1 MSIYQKLAA
10 EMLEGGYDSRGIG
23 GPTPRTSYSERALL
37 AKKDQGK
44 YPEVSVE
51 KKLYR
56 YMSASR
62 PGELEGVRV
71 YGASIREGDARQRI
85 EDNLRTTKL
94 QKLLLSGQDTGMDKK
109 ESRSFGPY
117 YMPASD
123 VVSSP
128 WKSPGATMHEL
139 GHAIDYNGSIF
150 MGDKVPTGANQAG
163 NRRLRAALRAGYGIL
178 PFSTIPK
185 EFAAWNKGRD
195 ALIDGAARTG
205 AKFKDIQPI
214 LESAADAKGPA
225 LGSYIGA
232 TAGGLTGAA
241 AGLGAGYAMR
251 AAGASP
257 NVSVYAGLRLALV
270 GSVLGGIT
278 GTFTGMAAGR
288 GTRNWAKRRVIEK
301 HQKKFDQLSAYYRN
315 QENKKK
321 EMEQPMPKAAGL
333 ARKLASRLQ
342 GASLN
347 GGQSQLGDSRGFKGS
362 SNLAPITAPRQ
373 FGQDRNGT
381 PSGSQGGTGVY
392 QRPTQG
398 SYQRP
403 TPASSRPI
411 RSVKAI
417 SSTRTPGGGM
427 LPAMGPDNWKD
438 SPYATKGP
446 APTRPV
452 AAATSSPVARP
463 VTPVIPP
470 APSSTSPQPIVSP
483 TQDREPRL
491 IASISPTPKAS
502 PVSSPT
508 PIDKA
513 RRGANMPSSVS
524 SRTPQPANTDVDFE
538 SEFKRYHG
546 TSYNPQRGGRDEGL
560 MRQMKDIYSENGKL
574 SPSLVYNK
582 QYGTTA
588 KSTPQQLSSPQG
600 TKPNPPNVTS
610 ASNPNFRSQGVNVDS
625 PEGRALAAGFE
636 PQPSS
641 NPNFPSS
648 YSMGSGE
655 QIDINTAYDP
665 YPASRIADS
674 PFPGPIGT
682 NSPNNNSIPR
692 DRRRE
697 TPMQAPSQVFQ
708 QPPGISQNNPTK
720 SLSSSATVNLDPN
733 LNLPNGKVNTS
744 SLLGR
749 PRIGGVPPEQ
759 QVASSPSQPPYLT
772 SPEGF
777 IEGRGNP
784 NF

>member
-10 EMLEGGYDSRGIG
+10 EMLEGGYDSRRVG
-23 GPTPRTSYSERALL
+23 GTTPRTSYSERALL

-51 KKLYR
+51 KRLYR

-71 YGASIREGDARQRI
+71 YGASVGEGDARQRI

-94 QKLLLSGQDTGMDKK
+94 QKLLLSGHDAGMDKK

-128 WKSPGATMHEL
+128 WRSPGATMHEL

-150 MGDKVPTGANQAG
+150 MGDKVPTGDNQAG
-163 NRRLRAALRAGYGIL
+163 ARRLRAALRAGYGIL

-278 GTFTGMAAGR
+278 GTLTGMAAGR

-301 HQKKFDQLSAYYRN
+301 HKKKFDQLSAYYRN
-315 QENKKK
+315 QENKRK
-321 EMEQPMPKAAGL
+321 EMAQPMPKAAGL
-333 ARKLASRLQ
+333 ARKLAYKIQ

-347 GGQSQLGDSRGFKGS
+347 GGRSQLGDSRGFTGS
-362 SNLAPITAPRQ
+362 SNLAPRTAPRE
-373 FGQDRNGT
+373 FGKDRNGT
-381 PSGSQGGTGVY
+381 PSGSQGGTRVY

-411 RSVKAI
+411 QSVKPV
-417 SSTRTPGGGM
+417 SSVKTPVGGM
-427 LPAMGPDNWKD
+427 LPAMGPDNWQD
-438 SPYATKGP
+438 SPYATNGP
-446 APTRPV
+446 APARPK
-452 AAATSSPVARP
+452 ATATPSPVARP
-463 VTPVIPP
+463 IP
-470 APSSTSPQPIVSP
+470 ASAAAKQP
-483 TQDREPRL
+483 EP
-491 IASISPTPKAS
+491 IATISPTS
-502 PVSSPT
+502 
-508 PIDKA
+508 
-513 RRGANMPSSVS
+513 GA
-524 SRTPQPANTDVDFE
+524 QPANINFE

-546 TSYNPQRGGRDEGL
+546 TSYNPQIGGRDEGL
-560 MRQMKDIYSENGKL
+560 MRQMKDIYKEQGKL
-574 SPSLVYNK
+574 SPSLVYSK

-588 KSTPQQLSSPQG
+588 KSRPQQPSSL
-600 TKPNPPNVTS
+600 PNESPGISNVPS
-610 ASNPNFRSQGVNVDS
+610 ATNPNFVSQGINVDS
-625 PEGRALAAGFE
+625 PEGRTLAAGFE
-636 PQPSS
+636 PQERGNPSFS
-641 NPNFPSS
+641 LNPITS
-648 YSMGSGE
+648 SGE
-655 QIDINTAYDP
+655 QIDISTAYDP
-665 YPASRIADS
+665 YPANRIANS

-682 NSPNNNSIPR
+682 NNPNNNSIPR
-692 DRRRE
+692 DGRRG
-697 TPMQAPSQVFQ
+697 TPMQAPSQVSQSPEIPQGNLGRSFS
-708 QPPGISQNNPTK
+708 PPNRVNLNPT
-720 SLSSSATVNLDPN
+720 
-733 LNLPNGKVNTS
+733 LNLPGGKVNTS
-744 SLLGR
+744 TLLSR
-749 PRIGGVPPEQ
+749 PRIGEVPPEQ
-759 QVASSPSQPPYLT
+759 QLALTPNQPPY
-772 SPEGF
+772 SNDPGGF
-777 IEGRGNP
+777 INWQGYP
-784 NF
+784 NFF